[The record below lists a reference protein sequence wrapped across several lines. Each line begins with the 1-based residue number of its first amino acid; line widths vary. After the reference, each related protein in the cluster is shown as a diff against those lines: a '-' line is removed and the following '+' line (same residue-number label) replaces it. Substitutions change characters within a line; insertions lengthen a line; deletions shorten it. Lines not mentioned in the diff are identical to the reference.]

1 MANIDKIFRRDL
13 NNFTVSAIINDLFRM
28 AFDTES
34 GIIM

>member
-1 MANIDKIFRRDL
+1 MANIDKIFRRDSHY
-13 NNFTVSAIINDLFRM
+13 FTVPAIIHDLFRM